1 MNELSLGLQ
10 IALNSATLIAILYG
24 LWRMIQAT
32 RESREGRRLQAAAT
46 LRAEQASALAA
57 AHAQD
62 AATAVAAVAENVQK
76 IELATNSMKDA
87 LVKSTAEASR
97 LGGREEM
104 RIEQQTKS

>member
-32 RESREGRRLQAAAT
+32 REAREARRLQAAAT
-46 LRAEQASALAA
+46 
-57 AHAQD
+57 
-62 AATAVAAVAENVQK
+62 ATVAENVQK

-104 RIEQQTKS
+104 RIEQQNKP